1 MAGDLGRR
9 TPRLGSLKP
18 FLRHGGGLFFN
29 LKMPD
34 TGHEIPE
41 TEAFGMVF
49 VLHPA
54 TRIEHP
60 L

>member
-1 MAGDLGRR
+1 M
-9 TPRLGSLKP
+9 KP
-18 FLRHGGGLFFN
+18 FLRHGGGLFFD

-34 TGHEIPE
+34 TGYEILK